1 MYIYVCQSQCVGLK
15 SLIIYTLLTT
25 ITQILTLT
33 LFAQIKMLRASE
45 LNLECWKEFDNPNG
59 RGSTTVFPL
68 TNNIW
73 RRLIYDHFK
82 RENLASVIPITNIVW
97 FLWKYIL
104 IGADTANMEIRKR
117 ARLINTKSNFKND
130 RFVSFYNCC
139 VSVQNFRTW
148 KLDQFH

>member
-1 MYIYVCQSQCVGLK
+1 MRKLK
-15 SLIIYTLLTT
+15 CCALVNYD
-25 ITQILTLT
+25 
-33 LFAQIKMLRASE
+33 
-45 LNLECWKEFDNPNG
+45 LECWKEFDNPNG
-59 RGSTTVFPL
+59 RGSTAVFPL

-104 IGADTANMEIRKR
+104 IGADTANMDIRKR

-130 RFVSFYNCC
+130 RFVSFYNCWF
-139 VSVQNFRTW
+139 VVFPFKISGHENWINSTKKSNKFNQS
-148 KLDQFH
+148 KLIIWR